1 MKNTAINTLKYTGI
15 VTISQYI
22 GSKKI
27 KLAQTHNA
35 GGNSLFNF
43 LADCLVGDFSI
54 AALNRPTKI
63 RLLNY
68 SETKDTATGKK
79 IENYT
84 PVSDFLYLYTKP
96 EKVYNISKGI
106 VRYSFVISRDI
117 LESSDFNSIGLY
129 NDSATELETENFAAF
144 CEINIPRTEI
154 LASSLLVVDWEL
166 IISNMS
172 GATNTYNIKT
182 TKEA

>member
-54 AALNRPTKI
+54 ATLNRPTKI
-63 RLLNY
+63 RLLNH
-68 SETKDTATGKK
+68 STTIDLATNKTVET
-79 IENYT
+79 YT

-96 EKVYNISKGI
+96 EKVYDISKGI
-106 VRYSFVISRDI
+106 VRYSFAISRDT
-117 LESSDFNSIGLY
+117 LESGDFNSIGLY
-129 NDSATELETENFAAF
+129 NDSATGSDTENFAAF
-144 CEINIPRTEI
+144 CEIEIPRTEI

-172 GATNTYNIKT
+172 STSNI
-182 TKEA
+182 